1 MLFTTW
7 FFVLAPLAL
16 AAGAASFFG
25 SHPTMAMLV
34 TSSAQL
40 LALAVEVCVK
50 VAAAIGAKKVPELT
64 YNETLLVA
72 GALAGF
78 VVAKAC
84 ISMAT
89 RSSEVRYKSEAQA
102 LQCLRE
108 ALPDGANVVVYEDMT
123 ASNWSGVQLHAL
135 SADSMNPYQRVR
147 MSIGGMLARIDT
159 NQKFQYCAFGSGGA
173 EYIHNFFEDGAE
185 HTLAECN
192 EKYKEVIRKY
202 HSGTIPP
209 GGHTSFA
216 EVAKHACAVA
226 AKSQQFTVAVIV
238 GDGSICPAHVKSTVD
253 AVCSASR
260 YRVGFVFVGV
270 GNPKDPQHWAL
281 MKKLDN
287 MSGRLFDNWQ
297 SIIASEYT
305 IEGSLALAAVA
316 EIVGQVNASAK
327 VAL

>member
-1 MLFTTW
+1 
-7 FFVLAPLAL
+7 
-16 AAGAASFFG
+16 
-25 SHPTMAMLV
+25 MAMLV
-34 TSSAQL
+34 TSTAQL

-78 VVAKAC
+78 IVVKAC

-89 RSSEVRYKSEAQA
+89 RSYEVRYRSEAQA

-108 ALPDGANVVVYEDMT
+108 VLPDGANVVVYEDMT
-123 ASNWSGVQLHAL
+123 ASNWSGGVQLHAL

-147 MSIGGMLARIDT
+147 MSIGSMLARIDT

-202 HSGTIPP
+202 HDGTIPP

-226 AKSQQFTVAVIV
+226 AKSHQFTIAVIV

-253 AVCSASR
+253 AVCRAAN
-260 YRVGFVFVGV
+260 YRVGFVFIGV
-270 GNPKDPQHWAL
+270 GSPKNPQRHWEL

-287 MSGRLFDNWQ
+287 MTGRRFDNWQ
-297 SIIASEYT
+297 SIIASEHSV
-305 IEGSLALAAVA
+305 EGSLALAAVA